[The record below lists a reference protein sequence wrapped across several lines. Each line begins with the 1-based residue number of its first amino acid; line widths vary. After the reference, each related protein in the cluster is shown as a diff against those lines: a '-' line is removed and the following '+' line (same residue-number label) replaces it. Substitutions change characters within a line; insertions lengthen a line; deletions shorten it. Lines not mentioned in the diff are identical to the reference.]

1 MSPAL
6 EAWRL
11 IHWTAREVLS
21 HLSFRKTTM
30 AATWVGW
37 ERVSNG
43 RDPNLEVFFPI
54 NQVKITRTQNSQ
66 I

>member
-11 IHWTAREVLS
+11 NHWTAREVLS

-30 AATWVGW
+30 AATWFGW

-43 RDPNLEVFFPI
+43 RDPNLEVFFPS
-54 NQVKITRTQNSQ
+54 TR
-66 I
+66 